1 MKNFFKGFLVALL
14 LIPIS
19 DGLIS
24 IFNQFVQ
31 LVCTRIAVDTVELQ
45 HRIPDELL
53 EESCEQTFAIGFQAP
68 SSEEEYYDEEEDE

>member
-1 MKNFFKGFLVALL
+1 MKNFFKGFLIALL

-45 HRIPDELL
+45 HHIPDELS
-53 EESCEQTFAIGFQAP
+53 EESCGQTVAIGFQAP
-68 SSEEEYYDEEEDE
+68 SSEEEYDDEEEDE

>member
-31 LVCTRIAVDTVELQ
+31 YVCTKIAVDTVELKSL
-45 HRIPDELL
+45 IEDEVS
-53 EESCEQTFAIGFQAP
+53 EEQTFAIGFQAP
-68 SSEEEYYDEEEDE
+68 SIEEEYEEEE

>member
-45 HRIPDELL
+45 HHIPDELS

-68 SSEEEYYDEEEDE
+68 SSEEYYDEEEDE

>member
-45 HRIPDELL
+45 HRISDELS

-68 SSEEEYYDEEEDE
+68 YSKEEYYDEEEDE